1 MHLFMKSSYEIYVRR
16 EKLYA
21 LLDSF
26 RMQVPYIVA
35 KCIGGIKK
43 NGIVFGKTDS
53 SSSEMHFANPFS
65 GSMPDTAL
73 SVRFYSEKPWFD
85 FRSSKL
91 VSLYFQILSYSD
103 ETFRRR
109 LIFSVEKMDL
119 DGPEQTQK
127 LNPERPEP
135 SIWTKREGSCLGGYG
150 ISENCLYKLVYI
162 KKQQFLVF

>member
-1 MHLFMKSSYEIYVRR
+1 M
-16 EKLYA
+16 
-21 LLDSF
+21 
-26 RMQVPYIVA
+26 PYIVA

-91 VSLYFQILSYSD
+91 VSLYF
-103 ETFRRR
+103 
-109 LIFSVEKMDL
+109 
-119 DGPEQTQK
+119 
-127 LNPERPEP
+127 
-135 SIWTKREGSCLGGYG
+135 
-150 ISENCLYKLVYI
+150 
-162 KKQQFLVF
+162 